1 MRNVIAFDEVWQFA
15 WSPRGMAV
23 ILGVFGFV
31 VWIGLSILAGA
42 TAEIGSGAREAW
54 DTGAYFYL
62 GVPLMALAVG
72 FAAFV
77 RPSRPWRWPL
87 ALVAGHQL
95 GVLILGVGMQSA
107 LSLIL
112 LTLMLAILL
121 SALFAI
127 PALIG
132 ALARL
137 YLAERTY

>member
-1 MRNVIAFDEVWQFA
+1 MRSVIASDDVWRFA
-15 WSPRGMAV
+15 WSSRGMAI
-23 ILGVFGFV
+23 ILAVFGFI
-31 VWIGLSILAGA
+31 VWIGLSILAGV

-54 DTGAYFYL
+54 DTGAYFWL

-72 FAAFV
+72 LAAFV

-95 GVLILGVGMQSA
+95 GVLLLGLGMQSV
-107 LSLIL
+107 LSQIL
-112 LTLMLAILL
+112 LTLILAVLL

-137 YLAERTY
+137 YLAERAY

>member
-1 MRNVIAFDEVWQFA
+1 MRSVIAFGDLRRLA

-23 ILGVFGFV
+23 ILGLFGFT
-31 VWIGLSILAGA
+31 VWIGLSLLVGA

-54 DTGAYFYL
+54 DSGLYFYL

-72 FAAFV
+72 FAAFM

-95 GVLILGVGMQSA
+95 GVLVLGLGMQSA

-112 LTLMLAILL
+112 LTLVLAVLL

-137 YLAERTY
+137 YLAERAY